1 MRRVRPRMEKRPSRQ
16 MQPAVSKM
24 IKTTLMKN
32 LIARLMVGL
41 FALALL
47 GSPHVVVA
55 QSTGVGDSSE
65 IGGGLGTGDFQDAA
79 NESTGLTATL
89 RSVAKYALYV
99 FYLLGVIFMGVAAI
113 KFKNGDMEA
122 MGKNLGGAVCLFL
135 VPKIVETIL
144 AWATQ

>member
-1 MRRVRPRMEKRPSRQ
+1 M
-16 MQPAVSKM
+16 
-24 IKTTLMKN
+24 TTITVMKN
-32 LIARLMVGL
+32 LFAKLMVGL
-41 FALALL
+41 FALTLL
-47 GSPHVVVA
+47 GSPRLVMA
-55 QSTGVGDSSE
+55 QSTGAGDSSD

-99 FYLLGVIFMGVAAI
+99 FYLLGVIFMGIASI

-135 VPKIVETIL
+135 VPKIVEVIL
-144 AWATQ
+144 AWAAQ

>member
-1 MRRVRPRMEKRPSRQ
+1 M
-16 MQPAVSKM
+16 
-24 IKTTLMKN
+24 TTITVMKN
-32 LIARLMVGL
+32 LIAKLMVGL
-41 FALALL
+41 FALTLL
-47 GSPHVVVA
+47 GSPRLVMA
-55 QSTGVGDSSE
+55 QSTGAGDSSD

-99 FYLLGVIFMGVAAI
+99 FYLLGVIFMGIASI

-135 VPKIVETIL
+135 VPKIVEVL
-144 AWATQ
+144 VAWAGQ

>member
-1 MRRVRPRMEKRPSRQ
+1 MRKLVMR
-16 MQPAVSKM
+16 
-24 IKTTLMKN
+24 N
-32 LIARLMVGL
+32 FIAKLVVGL
-41 FALALL
+41 FAFTLLTSPRLAM
-47 GSPHVVVA
+47 A
-55 QSTGVGDSSE
+55 QSTGAGDSSE

-135 VPKIVETIL
+135 VPKIVEVIL
-144 AWATQ
+144 AWAAQ

>member
-1 MRRVRPRMEKRPSRQ
+1 
-16 MQPAVSKM
+16 
-24 IKTTLMKN
+24 MKN
-32 LIARLMVGL
+32 LIAKFMVGL
-41 FALALL
+41 FVLTLL
-47 GSPHVVVA
+47 GSPRLVLA
-55 QSTGVGDSSE
+55 QSTGAGDSSD

-135 VPKIVETIL
+135 VPKIIEVIL
-144 AWATQ
+144 AWAAQ

>member
-1 MRRVRPRMEKRPSRQ
+1 
-16 MQPAVSKM
+16 M
-24 IKTTLMKN
+24 I
-32 LIARLMVGL
+32 GL
-41 FALALL
+41 VTFALLSNA
-47 GSPHVVVA
+47 SPVMA
-55 QSTGVGDSSE
+55 QSTGAGDSSD

-135 VPKIVETIL
+135 VPKIVEVIM
-144 AWATQ
+144 AWAAQ

>member
-1 MRRVRPRMEKRPSRQ
+1 MVKWPVRQSQR
-16 MQPAVSKM
+16 AGNNSKEHFMKTLISKLM
-24 IKTTLMKN
+24 I
-32 LIARLMVGL
+32 GL
-41 FALALL
+41 VTFALLSNA
-47 GSPHVVVA
+47 SPVMA
-55 QSTGVGDSSE
+55 QSTGAGDSSD

-135 VPKIVETIL
+135 VPKIVEVIM
-144 AWATQ
+144 AWAAQ

>member
-1 MRRVRPRMEKRPSRQ
+1 
-16 MQPAVSKM
+16 
-24 IKTTLMKN
+24 MKN
-32 LIARLMVGL
+32 LITKLLLGL
-41 FALALL
+41 FALTLIGGPL
-47 GSPHVVVA
+47 PVMA
-55 QSTGVGDSSE
+55 QSTGAGDTSD

-135 VPKIVETIL
+135 VPKIVEVIL
-144 AWATQ
+144 AWAAQ

>member
-1 MRRVRPRMEKRPSRQ
+1 M
-16 MQPAVSKM
+16 
-24 IKTTLMKN
+24 TTITVMKN
-32 LIARLMVGL
+32 LIAKLMVGL
-41 FALALL
+41 FALTLL
-47 GSPHVVVA
+47 GSPRLVMA
-55 QSTGVGDSSE
+55 QSTGAGDSSD

-99 FYLLGVIFMGVAAI
+99 FYLLGVIFMGIASI

-135 VPKIVETIL
+135 VPKMIEVIL
-144 AWATQ
+144 AWAAQ

>member
-1 MRRVRPRMEKRPSRQ
+1 MKKRREAKAKWPKEIENKFV
-16 MQPAVSKM
+16 
-24 IKTTLMKN
+24 MKN
-32 LIARLMVGL
+32 VITKLLLGL
-41 FALALL
+41 FALTLV
-47 GSPHVVVA
+47 GSPLSSMA
-55 QSTGVGDSSE
+55 QSTGAGDTSD

-135 VPKIVETIL
+135 VPKIIEVIL
-144 AWATQ
+144 AWAAQ